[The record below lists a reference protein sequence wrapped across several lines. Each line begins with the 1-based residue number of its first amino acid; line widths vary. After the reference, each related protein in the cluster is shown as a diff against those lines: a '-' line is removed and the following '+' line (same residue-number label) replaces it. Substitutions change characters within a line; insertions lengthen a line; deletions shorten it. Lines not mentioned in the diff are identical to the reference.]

1 MGNYDESN
9 IFVNREQEEDSNN
22 DANLEMAENISSDK
36 DNFSDIE
43 MNNNLFNLN
52 QRGLLTFSNRE
63 REINENR
70 KLEDF
75 FQDIDLEKFSNIF
88 VEKIKNY
95 QIMTIFLYP

>member
-1 MGNYDESN
+1 MGIYDERN
-9 IFVNREQEEDSNN
+9 IFINREQKEDSNN

-52 QRGLLTFSNRE
+52 PRGILTPSICE

-70 KLEDF
+70 ELEDF
-75 FQDIDLEKFSNIF
+75 FKTLSRKIF
-88 VEKIKNY
+88 QIISATKSRTIKS
-95 QIMTIFLYP
+95 